1 VEAEI
6 NQVVKEACPTAG
18 APFLGSCKQVP
29 PLPPLPTP
37 LHRPSCSRKA
47 HTLTRGARAQ
57 GDCTWLVWRDMGEL
71 TLEHFLIAASSPGG
85 SLAPLANAL
94 LVPDF
99 KVFDSLKTL

>member
-1 VEAEI
+1 
-6 NQVVKEACPTAG
+6 
-18 APFLGSCKQVP
+18 
-29 PLPPLPTP
+29 
-37 LHRPSCSRKA
+37 
-47 HTLTRGARAQ
+47 
-57 GDCTWLVWRDMGEL
+57 VWRDMGEL